1 MNTVHFMSEKLDWG
15 TPQELF
21 DRLNQEFHFTLDVC
35 ALPKNAKC
43 KRFFSPLEDGLSQ
56 KWSGVCWMNPP
67 YGREIEKWMQKA
79 LHESDRGATVV
90 CLVPARTDTEWWHK
104 YALHGEIRFIRG
116 RVKFQGASA
125 MAPFPSAIVIFR
137 DQWWKR
143 RWMRVQ

>member
-1 MNTVHFMSEKLDWG
+1 MNTVHFMSEKMDWG

-21 DRLNQEFHFTLDVC
+21 DRLNQKFHFTLDVC
-35 ALPKNAKC
+35 ALPENAKC
-43 KRFFSPLEDGLSQ
+43 KRFYSPKENGLQQ

-67 YGREIEKWMQKA
+67 YGREIEQWMQKA
-79 LHESDRGATVV
+79 LRESERGATVV

-116 RVKFQGASA
+116 RVKFQGADA
-125 MAPFPSAIVIFR
+125 TAPFPSAIVIFR

-143 RWMRVQ
+143 RWLRVQ

>member
-1 MNTVHFMSEKLDWG
+1 MNTVHFMSEKMDWG

-35 ALPKNAKC
+35 ALPENAKC
-43 KRFFSPLEDGLSQ
+43 KRFFSSKENGLLQ
-56 KWSGVCWMNPP
+56 KWTGVCWMNPP
-67 YGREIEKWMQKA
+67 YGREIEQWMQKA
-79 LHESDRGATVV
+79 LQESDRGATVV

-116 RVKFQGASA
+116 RVKFQGANA
-125 MAPFPSAIVIFR
+125 TAPFPSAIVIFR